1 MKGCNSNIAYIDLTN
16 HTTRI
21 EIVEEEI
28 LLSYLGGRGVNSYL
42 LNRDFVALD
51 SPLDPRNITI
61 VSAGL
66 FVNTSMFS
74 SGRTCISFLMNA
86 EGTSFTDSNM
96 GGRFATAMKSAG
108 VDVLYITGRSE
119 ELCYILVQD
128 GKVTIKEALCLKS
141 KDTYETDLLLKEQ
154 HSGAR
159 TISIGPA
166 GELLSP
172 YAVVCGE
179 DRAAGGSSGVV
190 WGAKHLKAIVAV
202 QRPTLNTA
210 KNQDAFATKCKETED
225 YVKSHP
231 VYEDFK
237 KFGTT
242 CLVDIHNKSGNFPV
256 NNWTEGSDPL
266 STNVNHIAVYNRSI
280 KNKEGEFEKER
291 FGCYGCALG
300 GCSHVYDK
308 DSRRTYKLE
317 YEALN
322 CLSFKV
328 GRSSLELVLRL
339 NTWCNRVGVDF
350 IRVTGFVAAAADA
363 GRLYIKDLTDNEF
376 EQLFKK
382 IAIRP
387 PRSILDDRV
396 FQKRVVEV
404 KGKAASSFDPRAN
417 VSSALAMATSTRGAD
432 HLRSL
437 STVESYYAWYMSM
450 GYDPGDY
457 ITRWLGVP
465 KEIYDRWMVN
475 RSLEK
480 GYQGKELLTYFYQAN
495 NVLADAL
502 SLCKFH
508 TSWRFGIGFEK
519 LADLVSPL
527 TGIAFTWQ
535 DLHTIGNNINRVER
549 ELLQKYN
556 QTDDLPERFFTEG
569 TTHHPPLDKEKFN
582 DLLQRYYTVCEYDK
596 EGYPIK

>member
-1 MKGCNSNIAYIDLTN
+1 MKGCNSNIAYVDLTN
-16 HTTRI
+16 RTTRI
-21 EIVEEEI
+21 EMIPDET
-28 LLSYLGGRGVNSYL
+28 LLSYLGGRGINSYL
-42 LNRDFVALD
+42 LNRDFILLD
-51 SPLDPRNITI
+51 SPLDPRNVTI
-61 VSAGL
+61 ISAGL

-96 GGRFATAMKSAG
+96 GGRFATAMKSTG

-119 ELCYILVQD
+119 ELCYVLIQD
-128 GKVTIKEALCLKS
+128 GKVTIEEGLHLKS
-141 KDTYETDLLLKEQ
+141 KDTYETDLLLKKQ
-154 HSGAR
+154 YSRAR

-190 WGAKHLKAIVAV
+190 WGAKRLKAIVAV

-210 KNQDAFATKCKETED
+210 KNQEAFSTKCKEIEE

-231 VYEDFK
+231 VYEEFK

-242 CLVDIHNKSGNFPV
+242 CLVDIHNRSGNFPV
-256 NNWTEGSDPL
+256 NNWTEGSDSL
-266 STNVNHIAVYNRSI
+266 STNVNHIAVYDRSI

-300 GCSHVYDK
+300 GCSNVYDK

-339 NTWCNRVGVDF
+339 NTWCNRAGVDF

-363 GRLYIKDLTDNEF
+363 GRLYIKDLTDDEF

-382 IAIRP
+382 MAIRP
-387 PRSILDDRV
+387 SRSILGDHV

-437 STVESYYAWYMSM
+437 STVESYYDWYMSM
-450 GYDPGDY
+450 GYDPSDY

-465 KEIYDRWMVN
+465 KEIYNRWMAN
-475 RSLEK
+475 GSLEK
-480 GYQGKELLTYFYQAN
+480 GYQGKELLTHFYERAN
-495 NVLADAL
+495 L
-502 SLCKFH
+502 LCNMVGMCVFH
-508 TSWRFGIGFEK
+508 GSWRFGIGFEK
-519 LADLVSPL
+519 LASLITLLIGVEVSWTDLFEIANN
-527 TGIAFTWQ
+527 GIMA
-535 DLHTIGNNINRVER
+535 ER
-549 ELLQKYN
+549 SLLEKYGQKD
-556 QTDDLPERFFTEG
+556 TLPNRFFIEG
-569 TTHHPPLDKEKFN
+569 TSQHPPLDKEKFEE
-582 DLLQRYYTVCEYDK
+582 LLQRYYLISGLSK
-596 EGYPIK
+596 KGYPI